1 MDRTPDYEQRLID
14 TSQEIMSRKDKVRN
28 LIKDANWAE
37 DGRYKEII
45 LREILHSHLPERY
58 GIGTGFVICDND
70 SVTSQIDIIIYDKQK
85 ATNNAELLKQGD
97 FVVVESK
104 SVEAIIEVKS
114 TFDKNIFINDSKGQN
129 AITKL
134 LANKRRIE
142 FDKGDIFAGIFA
154 FELGYKNIKDN
165 KLLLK
170 YLANESFI
178 NCISFDS
185 RHFMRFW
192 GARDN
197 CVGENNYALYGFE
210 ADLSFGYFISNL
222 NEFLRKERGGGA
234 FNESE
239 VKRYYPIKGNGKE
252 GYRIATLNTNLI
264 KRR

>member
-1 MDRTPDYEQRLID
+1 MDRTPDYEKRLID

-28 LIKDANWAE
+28 IIGSANWAE

-45 LREILHSHLPERY
+45 LREILRSHLPERY
-58 GIGTGFVICDND
+58 GICTGFAICDD
-70 SVTSQIDIIIYDKQK
+70 SVTSQLDIIIYDKQK
-85 ATNNAELLKQGD
+85 VTNNAELLKQGD

-114 TFDKNIFINDSKGQN
+114 TFDKNVFTNDSKGQN

-134 LANKRRIE
+134 LDNKRRIE
-142 FDKGDIFAGIFA
+142 IDKGDIFAGIFA
-154 FELGYKNIKDN
+154 FELGYKHIENN
-165 KLLLK
+165 KHLLK
-170 YLANESFI
+170 YLASDIYI

-210 ADLSFGYFISNL
+210 KDLSFGYFISNL
-222 NEFLRKERGGGA
+222 CEFLKIERGGGE

-239 VKRYYPIKGNGKE
+239 VKKYYPINGNGKE

-264 KRR
+264 RRR

>member
-1 MDRTPDYEQRLID
+1 MDRTPDYEKRLISM
-14 TSQEIMSRKDKVRN
+14 SQEIMSLKDRVRN
-28 LIKDANWAE
+28 LIGSANWAE
-37 DGRYKEII
+37 DGRYKETI
-45 LREILHSHLPERY
+45 LREILQRHLTEHY
-58 GIGTGFVICDND
+58 GIGTGFVICDDD
-70 SVTSQIDIIIYDKQK
+70 SVTSQIDIIIYDKKK
-85 ATNNAELLKQGD
+85 AENNAELLKQGD

-114 TFDKNIFINDSKGQN
+114 TFDKNVFAFDSKGQN
-129 AITKL
+129 VITKL

-142 FDKGDIFAGIFA
+142 IDKGDIFAGIFA
-154 FELGYKNIKDN
+154 FELGYKHIENN
-165 KLLLK
+165 KHLLK
-170 YLANESFI
+170 YLASDIYI

-185 RHFMRFW
+185 KHFMRFW

-222 NEFLRKERGGGA
+222 LEFLKIERGGGV

-239 VKRYYPIKGNGKE
+239 VKKYYPINGNGKE
-252 GYRIATLNTNLI
+252 GYRIATFG